1 MLCIDQK
8 SEDSYL
14 QETFMPTFTEVYQV
28 VSENMFEEKF
38 IDDVDDRCQV
48 SGLNRFF
55 RLFSVWF

>member
-8 SEDSYL
+8 SEDSFL

-38 IDDVDDRCQV
+38 IDDVDDRSQV